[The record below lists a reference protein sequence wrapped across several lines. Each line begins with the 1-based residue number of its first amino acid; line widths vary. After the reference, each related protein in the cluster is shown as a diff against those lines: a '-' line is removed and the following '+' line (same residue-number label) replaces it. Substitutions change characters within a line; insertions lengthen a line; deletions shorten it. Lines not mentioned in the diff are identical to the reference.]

1 MDMKEK
7 PMFIVSLDNGI
18 HNEEPITMK
27 VFNNFKDGSQ
37 LVQLNETVFGIY
49 KNNSNNPTT
58 SYLDDYEIIK
68 SDIAELLDISHEN
81 SRRIVTEDKCIG
93 IFTELNYSQ
102 NLESRISITTLLQSV
117 VSGINNGLISK
128 EKATVYNSVLN
139 VKNSTKDNPIKEKEE
154 AKKVIDLGLNAI
166 FDKLELERKIPL
178 ENDQKKNFRKNYIRM
193 ILFDF
198 LIERKYRNY
207 DYSIITNIDENNNKT
222 WENAYFAPISIS
234 SNLEKEN
241 NVPKDVYL
249 INNKYIQ
256 KDIIIPTL
264 YEYYYKDIKKITE
277 TFNDALKLYKDAIS
291 RIIYNN
297 TNLEKAND
305 LENVIFNN
313 LTIIAKTQKEK
324 EEKELK
330 EKKINKVERTMATQS
345 INIKITNKL
354 DLIQKKYPVN
364 LKEHP
369 ELMQLKNTKDT
380 DEKVKLIVEEEK
392 NNDAGFTSTIIITS
406 IVALICG
413 IGTGI
418 AIILLFFGN

>member
-1 MDMKEK
+1 MDMIEK
-7 PMFIVSLDNGI
+7 QMFIVSLDNGI

-27 VFNNFKDGSQ
+27 VFNSFQDGSK
-37 LVQLNETVFGIY
+37 LVQLNGTVFGIY

-81 SRRIVTEDKCIG
+81 SRRIVTEDRNIG

-102 NLESRISITTLLQSV
+102 NLESRVSITTVLQSV
-117 VSGINNGLISK
+117 ISSINSGLV
-128 EKATVYNSVLN
+128 EKDKASFYNSVLN
-139 VKNSTKDNPIKEKEE
+139 TKNATKETPITTKEE
-154 AKKVIDLGLNAI
+154 AKIIIDLGLNAI
-166 FDKLELERKIPL
+166 FDKLETERKMPVDNEL
-178 ENDQKKNFRKNYIRM
+178 KKSIRKNYIRM

-198 LIERKYRNY
+198 IEDRSYRNY
-207 DYSIITNIDENNNKT
+207 DYSVITSIDGNNNQT
-222 WENAYFAPISIS
+222 WENVHFAPISVSGNIQ
-234 SNLEKEN
+234 KEES
-241 NVPKDVYL
+241 VPKGLYL
-249 INNKYIQ
+249 LNNKYIR
-256 KDIIIPTL
+256 KEIIIPTL
-264 YEYYYKDIKKITE
+264 YEYYYRDIKKLTE

-297 TNLEKAND
+297 TDLQKAAELEKI
-305 LENVIFNN
+305 IFDN
-313 LTIIAKTQKEK
+313 LTIIAKAQHEK
-324 EEKELK
+324 EEKDYK

-369 ELMQLKNTKDT
+369 ELINQKPTKET

-392 NNDAGFTSTIIITS
+392 NKDAGFTSTLIITS